1 MSARPTRTA
10 PAKKRVPRKVSDEPS
25 AESLKEIPE
34 LSPDAVFLGHGRE
47 GMKVARAL
55 SRAMRGRPRK
65 GEQAAGSSTRSLKL
79 TDAQWEVLDALAA
92 KLEISAHAAMREA
105 VIHWIARTSDKL
117 PTPAAEPRAKPVS
130 KHPAKSKPAKR
141 AQA

>member
-10 PAKKRVPRKVSDEPS
+10 PAKKRAPRKVSDEPS
-25 AESLKEIPE
+25 AASLAEIPE
-34 LSPDAVFLGHGRE
+34 LSLDAVFLGHGRE
-47 GMKVARAL
+47 GMKVARSL

-105 VIHWIARTSDKL
+105 VIHWIARTSD
-117 PTPAAEPRAKPVS
+117 TFQTAPAPRLAKT
-130 KHPAKSKPAKR
+130 AKSKPAKR
-141 AQA
+141 SHG